1 MHGQDGRDLA
11 RAGRPCHSGRDAHAT
26 SAVASS
32 LAGKDT
38 AVLAYLVKPPST
50 RSPSWNENVSVV
62 HHQYAGSL
70 SKSNRE
76 SHWGIIYILTGVIS
90 QWIHHN

>member
-1 MHGQDGRDLA
+1 MHGQDGHDLA

-26 SAVASS
+26 NRVSSGLASK
-32 LAGKDT
+32 AT
-38 AVLAYLVKPPST
+38 AVLAYLVNSPPT

-76 SHWGIIYILTGVIS
+76 SHWGVIYIFRGVIS
-90 QWIHHN
+90 Q